1 MLRKYVPSPEH
12 IWLIEDMVVDNKLTY
27 EERPEKIVDRK
38 DQEADE
44 YGSYGYAASPSLGE
58 AARSI
63 PKPLMPPLP
72 TETHSTGA
80 IAASSILCFPTR

>member
-1 MLRKYVPSPEH
+1 MLHLGGIPVH
-12 IWLIEDMVVDNKLTY
+12 HGVDNHKHNQMQMEWNWNEWDLG
-27 EERPEKIVDRK
+27 EEEE
-38 DQEADE
+38 EADE

-80 IAASSILCFPTR
+80 IAASSIICFPTR

>member
-1 MLRKYVPSPEH
+1 MEG
-12 IWLIEDMVVDNKLTY
+12 T
-27 EERPEKIVDRK
+27 
-38 DQEADE
+38 QEADE

-80 IAASSILCFPTR
+80 IAASSILCFPTRQELITRCLEDVTSASHLAFACSSNFAWIAP